1 MRIQEIRK
9 RKGIKQKELAAK
21 LGIAANTLSQYET
34 GSREP
39 DIETTKKIAREL
51 GVSVDELVGKGN
63 EKTPTKSGGRE
74 ITLDDFTYAFYEES
88 KNSEN
93 KPQKTNKMMSEL
105 MSKSAPVSG
114 GG

>member
-21 LGIAANTLSQYET
+21 LGIAANTLSQYEA

-51 GVSVDELVGKGN
+51 DVSVDELVGKGN
-63 EKTPTKSGGRE
+63 EKTPTESSERSFDENE
-74 ITLDDFTYAFYEES
+74 IKVAFFRGADPAS
-88 KNSEN
+88 RTNSAI
-93 KPQKTNKMMSEL
+93 L
-105 MSKSAPVSG
+105 
-114 GG
+114 